1 MQEGFASEV
10 KPDWLVR
17 LYFMSFI
24 FTTLVIFEV
33 VLCFVVDGFELI
45 VHPCDEHG
53 ELYCHRKLMCTLQNY
68 CLYCVYYTGCTD
80 RGRIKVNS
88 SKLTLTTW
96 MMLKLV

>member
-17 LYFMSFI
+17 LYFMSFV

-33 VLCFVVDGFELI
+33 VLLFVVDGFELI

-53 ELYCHRKLMCTLQNY
+53 ELYCHSKLRCTLHTS
-68 CLYCVYYTGCTD
+68 V
-80 RGRIKVNS
+80 VEEV
-88 SKLTLTTW
+88 TLIYRSLWYVFTQF
-96 MMLKLV
+96 VGAI